1 MATRAEVR
9 NTRWSNLP
17 DLNEDV
23 VERSREDLAKVKKG
37 ANPPASAKG
46 AARDVVREA
55 GRRAGVR
62 LGSRAGLGAA
72 ALQGGYDLG
81 REIDERTGA
90 GKKLV
95 EESGLGAAAE
105 RAVNKRDKVTLT
117 RGARERLEDMEDAE
131 IARKVDEE
139 MAAEKANKR
148 DSGSEYKKGG
158 SVKGWGQARGAR
170 KAKVY

>member
-23 VERSREDLAKVKKG
+23 IERSKEDIGKVRKG
-37 ANPPASAKG
+37 VNPPASARG
-46 AARDVVREA
+46 GARDVVREA

-62 LGSRAGLGAA
+62 LGSRAGLATS
-72 ALQGGYDLG
+72 ALQGGYDVG
-81 REIDERTGA
+81 RMIDEETGA

-95 EESGLGAAAE
+95 DATGLGRAAEAAA
-105 RAVNKRDKVTLT
+105 NKRDKVTLT
-117 RGARERLEDMEDAE
+117 KAAKERLEDMEDAE
-131 IARKVDEE
+131 IARKVDEDI
-139 MAAEKANKR
+139 ASEKSNKR
-148 DSGSEYKKGG
+148 EVDYKKGG